1 MAVLYIEITS
11 IGVKIVFVFIKCLH
25 LITFETVAMTKPRK
39 ELFHAHS
46 VPIYST
52 DVVHDVI

>member
-1 MAVLYIEITS
+1 M
-11 IGVKIVFVFIKCLH
+11 KIVFVFIKCSH
-25 LITFETVAMTKPRK
+25 LITFETVAMTKPGK